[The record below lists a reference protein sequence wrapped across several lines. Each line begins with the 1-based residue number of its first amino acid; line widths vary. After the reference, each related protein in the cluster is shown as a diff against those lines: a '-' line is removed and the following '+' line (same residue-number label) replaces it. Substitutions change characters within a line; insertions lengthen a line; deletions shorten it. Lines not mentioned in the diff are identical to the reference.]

1 MIQRFFFDGIDLQC
15 RRRSIA
21 QAIKFSA
28 LIHTNEAK
36 PRLPGMNVAM
46 PRTKVAVHAPASLRL
61 PPAPFVQ
68 FLGLLEDLQLA
79 HRPILLSVKLYAC
92 ASVDLCPCWLRC

>member
-28 LIHTNEAK
+28 LIDTNEAK
-36 PRLPGMNVAM
+36 SRLPRMNVAM
-46 PRTKVAVHAPASLRL
+46 PGTKIAVHASASLGL

-79 HRPILLSVKLYAC
+79 HKPILLSFKLYAC
-92 ASVDLCPCWLRC
+92 LPVDSCSCWLRC